1 MAEGSSVE
9 QLQHQET
16 AVQLE
21 VRGPPLSVTDR
32 YYTKHYAV
40 GKDLMDCSRQPGV
53 VTGSRWEHILCL
65 NCTDHALQWVELA
78 SDTPVKS
85 GPVNV
90 LERLSSILLVLLS
103 VTALCFVLCK
113 LESELLMTLYELGMR
128 LV

>member
-40 GKDLMDCSRQPGV
+40 GKDGLQQTGV
-53 VTGSRWEHILCL
+53 VTGSHWEHFCALPTKNL
-65 NCTDHALQWVELA
+65 SNCKIPRRQQL
-78 SDTPVKS
+78 
-85 GPVNV
+85 
-90 LERLSSILLVLLS
+90 ILLLS
-103 VTALCFVLCK
+103 IVVSRARPCTSVGRAC
-113 LESELLMTLYELGMR
+113 E
-128 LV
+128 